1 MLDKGILIYAKS
13 PTDISRGK
21 KHGSLDIG
29 LSVISTKDKRRRIDI
44 DAEEFIYHL
53 KAKTIE
59 TFNCWV
65 EQLKAH
71 RLYRHHILTYG
82 LRDVPLIRAT
92 SDDDTPITRNTKFI
106 GKIFIPGL
114 LLYNV
119 SQRCE
124 IQVILGHGLMVEKRW
139 LIT

>member
-1 MLDKGILIYAKS
+1 MHKFAGYSQLKNICYVNFQRYFVLDKGILIYAKS
-13 PTDISRGK
+13 PGDIARGK
-21 KHGSLDIG
+21 KHGSVDIG

-65 EQLKAH
+65 QQLKAH

-92 SDDDTPITRNTKFI
+92 NDDDTPVCRTSEFYLRFITFVPI
-106 GKIFIPGL
+106 
-114 LLYNV
+114 
-119 SQRCE
+119 
-124 IQVILGHGLMVEKRW
+124 
-139 LIT
+139 